1 MRIITFVLVLFCS
14 LISLDLYAQIEVDG
28 IKYELNFENQEAE
41 VLFNDYRGDIVIP
54 ESISVANVDFKV
66 TSIGEGAFA
75 GVWSAGDYVSAKSVI
90 IPNTVIKICDRA
102 FKNYQGEVIN
112 IPNSVE
118 ILGEQLF
125 YFSNIV
131 EVHISNNVTKI
142 PDESFVAC
150 ERLKTVT
157 LPTKLKEIG
166 KKAFGR
172 CVSLKNIDLP
182 LTLKTIA
189 DEAFSGS
196 GLTSITIP
204 KNVDKIGVLG
214 IGSRKLQCIDV
225 ENGNIKYT
233 SQGNCLIDIEADSLI
248 YGIDNSIIPNS
259 VKIIGC
265 KAFYN
270 CEFNTI
276 EIPNSVEII
285 GKSAFEDC
293 KNLILIGLPEKVKSI
308 ESCAFMNCNNLLNI
322 TLSEN
327 LKEIGDSA
335 FYKCKRLTSIKLP
348 DPVNE
353 IGEFCFRDCLKLS
366 SIKCGNNIKNI
377 KKGTFQNTGIKS
389 FEIPLG
395 VDTIYGSAFSSC
407 ELESIKIPNS
417 VKVIGSNAF
426 DYNIKLT
433 SVDIPASVDSIG
445 EYAFNS
451 CGITKLNFSNESDG
465 LIISSNAFGKLQCT
479 ELTLPNNVV
488 LYRDSFYECNLL
500 LKLNLIGSVHFKN
513 GNPFSLNDDN
523 IKKIDL
529 NLFDINKY
537 CQSSFYVPHN
547 YSPRSYVLGY
557 NINDFYVNGVKTN
570 DLYIKNVQY
579 IGEYVFTDFNF
590 LESINIVNCYDI
602 KSNAF
607 YSCDNV
613 KSIVID
619 GFDKIDT
626 NAFLYCSSIE
636 SIYFDNCKAP
646 KTWNVG
652 RAFDCGS
659 SLKSLVIGDNCSSF
673 DNSIIN
679 NLKGGS
685 SYSNLNEIHLGV
697 NVVNIYSLGG
707 CSVSNCKNVNV
718 YFANPDIEIEKLFK
732 SLVNLCG
739 YDGPPFEDLNYY
751 VYERN
756 CPDSDSRWSK
766 HSFYFS
772 SEMWKKLRAESLKG
786 DVSKMNKISD
796 YILGCI
802 NEGIF
807 RPYDATGIEKIEE
820 TVDENA
826 DNYPVYNLHGVKMQ
840 NTDNLP
846 SGIYIKNGKKYMV
859 R

>member
-28 IKYELNFENQEAE
+28 IKYELNFEHQEAE
-41 VLFNDYRGDIVIP
+41 VLYNNYRGDIVIP
-54 ESISVANVDFKV
+54 ESFSVANVDFKV

-75 GVWSAGDYVSAKSVI
+75 GVWSAGGYVSAKSVI
-90 IPNTVIKICDRA
+90 IPNTVIKIGDRA
-102 FKNYQGEVIN
+102 FKDYQGKVIN

-172 CVSLKNIDLP
+172 CESLKNIDLP
-182 LTLKTIA
+182 STLKTID

-196 GLTSITIP
+196 GLTSIVIP
-204 KNVDKIGVLG
+204 KNVDKIGILG
-214 IGSRKLQCIDV
+214 IGSRKLQSIDV

-233 SQGNCLIDIEADSLI
+233 SQGNCLIDIESDSLI

-259 VKIIGC
+259 VKIIGY

-348 DPVNE
+348 DSVND

-377 KKGTFQNTGIKS
+377 KKGTFQNTEIKS

-445 EYAFNS
+445 ESAFNS

-488 LYRDSFYECNLL
+488 LYPGSFYECNLL

-513 GNPFSLNDDN
+513 GNPFSLNDDK
-523 IKKIDL
+523 IKKFDL

-537 CQSSFYVPHN
+537 CQSSFYVPFE
-547 YSPRSYVLGY
+547 SSRSYVLGY

-570 DLYIKNVQY
+570 DLYIKDAQY
-579 IGEYVFTDFNF
+579 IGEYVFTDFDF

-602 KSNAF
+602 RTNAF
-607 YSCDNV
+607 NDCDNV
-613 KSIVID
+613 RSIVID

-626 NAFLYCSSIE
+626 NAFYCCSSIE
-636 SIYFDNCKAP
+636 SIYFDNCKA
-646 KTWNVG
+646 TNEWNVG
-652 RAFDCGS
+652 RAFTCGS
-659 SLKSLVIGDNCSSF
+659 SLKSLVVGDNCSSF

-679 NLKGGS
+679 IKGGS

-697 NVVNIYSLGG
+697 NVGKIYAKYG
-707 CSVSNCKNVNV
+707 CAISSCDKVNV
-718 YFANPDIEIEKLFK
+718 YLANPDIDIEELFTY
-732 SLVNLCG
+732 LVKLCG
-739 YDGPPFEDLNYY
+739 YTYY
-751 VYERN
+751 RN
-756 CPDSDSRWSK
+756 VESLIYYYNLPNDK
-766 HSFYFS
+766 PYNVQHTFYFS

-786 DVSKMNKISD
+786 DVSKMGNISD
-796 YILGCI
+796 YTLGCI